1 MVQSRL
7 IYVTLGSLAAL
18 ISAFT
23 WALGSILFR
32 KLGDKVSPLGMNLGK
47 SIIGILYLG
56 IILLLLGMKP
66 MGNREFLLLICSGLL
81 GIAFGDT
88 FFFKALID
96 LGPKLTLLLGTLGP
110 VVTVIL
116 AVIFLKE
123 RLSLIAWLGILLTV
137 GGVSWISWERS
148 PREEIRKT
156 RASGIKYLLLSI
168 LCTSIG
174 IIFAKIGVSSISALQ
189 ALLIRFL
196 GGVIG
201 LALYGCINRQ
211 LRGWLIPFKDP
222 RLLRF
227 ILFTVFIVVFG
238 GFWLFL
244 LALKYIDASVAT
256 ILNSTTP
263 LFILPLAAFILKE
276 KISIGEIIGATVAVS
291 GVALIFM
298 R

>member
-1 MVQSRL
+1 M
-7 IYVTLGSLAAL
+7 IHPPFFYGIIGSLAAL

-32 KLGDKVSPLGMNLGK
+32 KLGDRVSPLGMNFAK
-47 SIIGILYLG
+47 NIIGILYLG
-56 IILLLLGMKP
+56 IVLWLPGIQP
-66 MGNREFLLLICSGLL
+66 MTNREFMLLIFSGLL
-81 GIAFGDT
+81 GIALGDT
-88 FFFKALID
+88 FFFQALIYLD
-96 LGPKLTLLLGTLGP
+96 PKLTVLLGTLGP

-116 AVIFLKE
+116 AVIFLGE
-123 RLSLIAWLGILLTV
+123 RPSALAWTGILLTMAGLIWV
-137 GGVSWISWERS
+137 SWERS
-148 PREEIRKT
+148 PREELRKN
-156 RASGIKYLLLSI
+156 RATGIKYLLLSI

-174 IIFAKIGVSSISALQ
+174 IIFAKIGVTSISALQ
-189 ALLIRFL
+189 ALLIRFI
-196 GGVIG
+196 GGAIG
-201 LALYGCINRQ
+201 LSLYGCVNR
-211 LRGWLIPFKDP
+211 RIKDWIVPFKDLH
-222 RLLRF
+222 LLRF

-244 LALKYIDASVAT
+244 LGLKYIDASIAT

-276 KISIGEIIGATVAVS
+276 KISFREIIGATIAVS